1 MKLLTRRLKSFYHL
15 SEEGI
20 SRLVSGELPTLH
32 RLYALKHIEQCWQ
45 CRCKR
50 DSYERVAMRVTAHY
64 DQMITHIPQDPQRRM
79 HLLAILRERAENVSS
94 EEQNSRHGTS
104 FRKRVGT
111 FMNPLIASVASVAIL
126 ATALG
131 LIAWIWRRPLVAV
144 DAPRFLSRV
153 ATSDLASE
161 QRGQGVVYQRVRI
174 VTSNARIEH
183 EIYRDLRGV
192 RRRRPELMRAD
203 AKLVAETLSAVG
215 IDWEAPLSAASF
227 QAWHSRQTSVRDR
240 IKVADGTLTLITE
253 DTDSLISRESLTVR
267 ASDFHPIA
275 RKVETRSGETIEI
288 AELNYAILE
297 WTAVNQSLFEP
308 LPQPTNLAPAI
319 EVAALPT
326 EMELDRAELSARFEL
341 NRLRAD
347 AGEQIA
353 VTRTDRDIEV
363 RGVVDTSERKQQIVG
378 ALDML
383 PHVHTDVLSISQ
395 LHAKLTLQPPNQ
407 SVTVQSIEVLSS
419 SPLEQYLNLRRNPS
433 LDMVEASHSLLDA
446 ALRIRQNVKQV
457 EALRMRL
464 SHMSDAIG
472 KDEIASELAH
482 SYTDRILAALKDED
496 GTLRRL
502 GFLPSAGTASETPPV
517 DLRTES
523 DDNEARCRELIAGSD
538 GDSRPASAIA
548 ADMFRSLNRLQV
560 SVEVLRS
567 SN

>member
-15 SEEGI
+15 SDEVI
-20 SRLVSGELPTLH
+20 SRFVSGELPTLH
-32 RLYALKHIEQCWQ
+32 RLYALRHLEQCWQ

-50 DSYERVAMRVTAHY
+50 DSYEQVAMRVTAHY
-64 DQMITHIPQDPQRRM
+64 EQMVTHISRDLQRRM
-79 HLLAILRERAENVSS
+79 NLLAVLRERAESLPS
-94 EEQNSRHGTS
+94 KEEHSRTGIS

-111 FMNPLIASVASVAIL
+111 FMDPLIASVASVAIL

-131 LIAWIWRRPLVAV
+131 LIAWIWRRPPVTINA
-144 DAPRFLSRV
+144 AQFFSRV
-153 ATSDLASE
+153 ETSDLASE

-174 VTSNARIEH
+174 VTSHARIEH
-183 EIYRDLRGV
+183 ETYRDLRGV

-203 AKLVAETLSAVG
+203 AKPVAETLSAVG

-227 QAWHSRQTSVRDR
+227 QAWHSRQPSVRDS
-240 IKVADGTLTLITE
+240 IKVSDGTLTLTTE

-267 ASDFHPIA
+267 SSDFHPIA
-275 RKVETRSGETIEI
+275 RKIETRSGDTIEI

-353 VTRTDRDIEV
+353 VTRTDHEIEV
-363 RGVVDTSERKQQIVG
+363 RGVVDTNERKRQIVG

-395 LHAKLTLQPPNQ
+395 LHARLVSQPSNQ

-419 SPLEQYLNLRRNPS
+419 SPLEQYLNLHRNPS

-464 SHMSDAIG
+464 SHMGDAIG

-482 SYTDRILAALKDED
+482 SYTDRILAALKDEND
-496 GTLRRL
+496 TLQRL
-502 GFLPSAGTASETPPV
+502 GFLPPAGSASENPPI
-517 DLRTES
+517 DPRTES
-523 DDNEARCRELIAGSD
+523 DDNEARCRELIAGS
-538 GDSRPASAIA
+538 GGESRPASAIA
-548 ADMFRSLNRLQV
+548 ADMFRSLNRLQA
-560 SVEVLRS
+560 SIEVLRS